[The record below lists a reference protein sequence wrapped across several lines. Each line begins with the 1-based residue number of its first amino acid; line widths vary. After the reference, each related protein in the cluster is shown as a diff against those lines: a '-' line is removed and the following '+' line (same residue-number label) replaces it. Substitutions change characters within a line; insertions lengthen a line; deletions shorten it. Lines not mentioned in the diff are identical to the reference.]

1 MIRKTIARKSAL
13 TAMSLGLIVLATP
26 ALAQLPPELPYD
38 AERGV
43 FTFAAGIEPS
53 LPAVVA
59 ITTLGAGAAPRAG
72 TTGPRRFRADRASSS
87 TRRAG

>member
-1 MIRKTIARKSAL
+1 MIRNNIALRKSAL
-13 TAMSLGLIVLATP
+13 TAVSLGLIILATP
-26 ALAQLPPELPYD
+26 AMAQTPPELPYD

-59 ITTLGAGAAPRAG
+59 ITTLGAGG
-72 TTGPRRFRADRASSS
+72 GPSRGDD
-87 TRRAG
+87 GP